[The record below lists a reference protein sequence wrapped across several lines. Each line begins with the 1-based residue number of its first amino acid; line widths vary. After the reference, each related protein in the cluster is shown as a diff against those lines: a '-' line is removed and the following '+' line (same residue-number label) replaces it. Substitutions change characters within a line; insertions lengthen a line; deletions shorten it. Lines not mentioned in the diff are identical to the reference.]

1 MQGGQMQFK
10 IDQPGLIKA
19 APVALIVGAVSGALY
34 IVFGLWGIASLL
46 GWIAPIFG
54 GVWYVMT
61 ARKAG
66 AMPAQMDGL
75 VNGAIMG
82 ALVGLAHGIL
92 ALITAPIG
100 LNSAT
105 LGLGGLFAGAF
116 GVGNLITEV
125 IFGAVGGA
133 AGAFVY
139 SYLVGSGQIK

>member
-1 MQGGQMQFK
+1 MPGGVRSVRKARSFALVSQGGYNVATLISVTGGTLMQGGQMQFK

-34 IVFGLWGIASLL
+34 IVFGLWGIAGLL
-46 GWIAPIFG
+46 GWIVPIFG

-105 LGLGGLFAGAF
+105 
-116 GVGNLITEV
+116 
-125 IFGAVGGA
+125 
-133 AGAFVY
+133 
-139 SYLVGSGQIK
+139 